1 MTEIANLT
9 LAQAAK
15 LIRTRDLSPVDY
27 AEALL
32 ARIAA
37 LDPVYHAFIAVT
49 ADSARADAKAAE
61 VEIARGD
68 YRGAMHGIPYA
79 LKDIFDVAGLPTTCH
94 SKLRMHHRA
103 TGDASVVRRLRAAG
117 AVLLGK

>member
-1 MTEIANLT
+1 MTEISSLSI
-9 LAQAAK
+9 AQAAR
-15 LIRTRDLSPVDY
+15 LIRARELSPVEF

-49 ADSARADAKAAE
+49 ADIARAEAKRAE
-61 VEIARGD
+61 AEIARGQW
-68 YRGAMHGIPYA
+68 RGPLHGVPYA

-94 SKLRMHHRA
+94 SKLRKDHRA
-103 TGDASVVRRLRAAG
+103 SADAAVVRRLRDAG
-117 AVLLGK
+117 AV